1 LTEDPAGDERN
12 PPPPGP
18 ELQGPPGGRIFSLE
32 DRRAPG
38 LYLLAWLL
46 SVGGLGLLLV
56 AVLAA
61 TGSGRSVLF
70 IVGAIGLAV
79 GLAFAAGSQVVERR
93 DRHPDRYRGPA
104 PLLAFGIVLAWS
116 TLLSGLLVGTGIL
129 DPAAPIGFL
138 GSLAAVAIAYAVVVW
153 LFVVRTGALSWREMG
168 WPVGGPGAARGILRD
183 AGIAI
188 AIMLPT
194 TLGILVL
201 GGLLASLL
209 DVSSPDVLPT
219 PDTSLEALAVALGAA
234 VVAPIGEELF
244 FRGFALTAWA
254 RDLGARTAI
263 VRSAVLFA
271 LVHIANI
278 QTTSFGEGAAQ
289 ALLQTLVILPVGL
302 VLGYLF
308 VRHGMTGAISGHVTY
323 NTLLLALLVLG
334 TVVAPGSSGT

>member
-1 LTEDPAGDERN
+1 LTEDPHGTEPDPSPDER
-12 PPPPGP
+12 
-18 ELQGPPGGRIFSLE
+18 ELEGPPGGRIFSLDE
-32 DRRAPG
+32 RRAPS

-61 TGSGRSVLF
+61 NGFGRTVLF
-70 IVGAIGLAV
+70 VIGALGLAA
-79 GLAFAAGSQVVERR
+79 GLAFAAGSQIVERR
-93 DRHPDRYRGPA
+93 DRRPDRYRGPA

-129 DPAAPIGFL
+129 DPSTPIGFL
-138 GSLAAVAIAYAVVVW
+138 GSLGAVAIAYVVVVW
-153 LFVVRTGALSWREMG
+153 LFVVRSEALSWREMG
-168 WPVGGPGAARGILRD
+168 WPARRPGMLRGVLRD
-183 AGIAI
+183 AGISI

-234 VVAPIGEELF
+234 VIAPLGEELF

-254 RDLGARTAI
+254 RDLGAQTAI

-271 LVHIANI
+271 IVHIANI
-278 QTTSFGEGAAQ
+278 QTSSFAEGASQ

-302 VLGYLF
+302 VLGLLF
-308 VRHGMTGAISGHVTY
+308 VRHGMVGAISAHVTY
-323 NTLLLALLVLG
+323 NTLLLVLLV
-334 TVVAPGSSGT
+334 VGSLTGVR